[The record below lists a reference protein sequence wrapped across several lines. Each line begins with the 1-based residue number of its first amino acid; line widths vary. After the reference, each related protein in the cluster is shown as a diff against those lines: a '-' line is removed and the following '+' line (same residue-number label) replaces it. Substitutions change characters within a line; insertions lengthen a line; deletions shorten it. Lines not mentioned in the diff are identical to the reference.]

1 MKMNKYVVTITV
13 LIISLNMF
21 NESSAHSL
29 FNSAESIIGNY
40 KVQIATLPE
49 IPTTG
54 EKSQILFRINNF
66 DNENG
71 FKMGVRIFYD
81 DVQIDHIKPMYH
93 KGNQLEM
100 DYVFNKSG
108 NHIFKV
114 DLYKNN
120 NVESTYTFNISTHNP
135 FGYIFFYSI
144 ASGSIGL
151 SCIILYIY
159 ISRKKLSAN

>member
-1 MKMNKYVVTITV
+1 MKMNKYVITITI

-54 EKSQILFRINNF
+54 EKSQILL
-66 DNENG
+66 
-71 FKMGVRIFYD
+71 RIFYD
-81 DVQIDHIKPMYH
+81 NVQIDQIKPMYH
-93 KGNQLEM
+93 KGNQWEM

-159 ISRKKLSAN
+159 IQKKKLSAN